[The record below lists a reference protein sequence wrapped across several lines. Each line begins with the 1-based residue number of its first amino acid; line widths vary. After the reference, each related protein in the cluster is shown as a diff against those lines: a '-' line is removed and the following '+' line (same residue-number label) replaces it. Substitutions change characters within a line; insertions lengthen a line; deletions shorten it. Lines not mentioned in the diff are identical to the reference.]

1 MIEYIKNNRLKVK
14 VRVNSYENK
23 ILDYDKERDML
34 NVSIKAPA
42 VKNKANLE
50 LMKFL
55 SKLTKKRV
63 NIIRGLNS
71 KTKVVEFV

>member
-1 MIEYIKNNRLKVK
+1 MIGYIKNNRLKVK
-14 VRVNSYENK
+14 VRANSYENK

-55 SKLTKKRV
+55 SKLTKKRT
-63 NIIRGLNS
+63 NIVRGLNS

>member
-14 VRVNSYENK
+14 VRANSYENK
-23 ILDYDKERDML
+23 ILDYDEERDML

-50 LMKFL
+50 LIKFL
-55 SKLTKKRV
+55 SKLTKKRASIV
-63 NIIRGLNS
+63 RGLNS

>member
-50 LMKFL
+50 LIKFL

>member
-23 ILDYDKERDML
+23 ILDYDEERDML

-50 LMKFL
+50 LIKFL

-63 NIIRGLNS
+63 NIVSVLTS
-71 KTKVVEFV
+71 KTKVIEFV

>member
-14 VRVNSYENK
+14 VRANSYENK

-50 LMKFL
+50 LIKFL

-63 NIIRGLNS
+63 NIVSVLTS
-71 KTKVVEFV
+71 KTKVIEFV

>member
-14 VRVNSYENK
+14 VRANSYENK
-23 ILDYDKERDML
+23 ILDYDKARGML
-34 NVSIKAPA
+34 NVSVKAPA

-50 LMKFL
+50 LIKFL

-63 NIIRGLNS
+63 NIVSGLTS
-71 KTKVVEFV
+71 KTKVIEFV

>member
-14 VRVNSYENK
+14 VRANSYENK
-23 ILDYDKERDML
+23 ILDYDEERDML

-50 LMKFL
+50 LIKFL

>member
-34 NVSIKAPA
+34 NVSIKALA

-50 LMKFL
+50 LIKFL